1 MFVSSFKKGQ
11 WYGFFLMTQK
21 FEVKNLEYYY
31 KWQFDVKHACRH
43 RQFFS
48 SFRLIIICWT
58 PIKFVEVH
66 IKNDKINNQAV
77 VKKNNNK
84 LYWYRPIVPKVT

>member
-48 SFRLIIICWT
+48 SFRLIIIC
-58 PIKFVEVH
+58 
-66 IKNDKINNQAV
+66 
-77 VKKNNNK
+77 
-84 LYWYRPIVPKVT
+84 

>member
-31 KWQFDVKHACRH
+31 KWQLDVKHACRH
-43 RQFFS
+43 
-48 SFRLIIICWT
+48 
-58 PIKFVEVH
+58 H
-66 IKNDKINNQAV
+66 AV
-77 VKKNNNK
+77 
-84 LYWYRPIVPKVT
+84 L